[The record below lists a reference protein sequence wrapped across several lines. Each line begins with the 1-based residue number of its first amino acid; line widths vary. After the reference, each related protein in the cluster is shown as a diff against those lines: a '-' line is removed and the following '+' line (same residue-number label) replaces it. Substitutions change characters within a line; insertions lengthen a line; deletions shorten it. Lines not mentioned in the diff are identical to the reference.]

1 MPEFL
6 DWPTELSESFI
17 YFIFYNIFFKIILQL
32 LAVIE
37 ECFIIFLFQPFFKQM
52 SVVIA
57 EAVTPSPLPNPQ
69 SHRSFSKKVFWFIPV
84 YKCEEA

>member
-37 ECFIIFLFQPFFKQM
+37 ECFIIFLFQSFVKKM

-57 EAVTPSPLPNPQ
+57 EAVTPPPPSQPPISPV
-69 SHRSFSKKVFWFIPV
+69 FFKKGFLV
-84 YKCEEA
+84 YTCL

>member
-37 ECFIIFLFQPFFKQM
+37 ECFIIFLFQSFIKQM
-52 SVVIA
+52 SVIIA
-57 EAVTPSPLPNPQ
+57 EAVTPPPPSQPSISQ
-69 SHRSFSKKVFWFIPV
+69 VFFKKGFLV
-84 YKCEEA
+84 YTCL